1 MATPK
6 SALGKGLSALLPQT
20 SAPDGEGGDETG
32 TRTRL
37 YNFEERRRLAGR
49 VAELDVEAVR
59 PNPYQPR
66 KDFDEAALDE
76 LSASIRQLGII
87 QPITVRALGDGRY
100 ELISG
105 ERRLRASRRAGLKR
119 VPAYVREADTE
130 AMLEMAIVEN
140 VQRED
145 LNPVEV
151 AVGYQRLM
159 EEVGL
164 TQEQVADKVGKSR
177 PAIANVLRLLKL
189 PPRVQA
195 SLRDGSLSPGH
206 ARALVTVE
214 DEATQLAL
222 LRTILDDG
230 LSVREVERR
239 VRSLRTPAAPAPPAE
254 PPDVAAAATPTAPTL
269 GAPSTET
276 HAPPAAPEPPRSLVS
291 ENAPPAADAATEP
304 DAPLTAASA
313 ALTPR
318 ERLEIEGFEDRIRGA
333 VASQVSVRH
342 RADGSGRIEIAYYSA
357 GDLERVVDLL
367 VGR

>member
-6 SALGKGLSALLPQT
+6 PVLGKGLSALLPQT
-20 SAPDGEGGDETG
+20 SAPADEGDDTG
-32 TRTRL
+32 SRTRL

-49 VAELDVEAVR
+49 VAELEVEAIR

-66 KDFDEAALDE
+66 KDFDETALDE
-76 LSASIRQLGII
+76 LAASILQLGII
-87 QPITVRALGDGRY
+87 QPLTVRALGDGRY

-151 AVGYQRLM
+151 AIGYQRLM

-177 PAIANVLRLLKL
+177 PAIANVLRLLRL

-206 ARALVTVE
+206 ARALVSVE
-214 DEATQLAL
+214 DADEQLAL
-222 LRTILDDG
+222 HRAILDDG

-239 VRSLRTPAAPAPPAE
+239 VRTLREPAPAP
-254 PPDVAAAATPTAPTL
+254 AAV
-269 GAPSTET
+269 S
-276 HAPPAAPEPPRSLVS
+276 PAAPEPAA
-291 ENAPPAADAATEP
+291 ETPAAE
-304 DAPLTAASA
+304 
-313 ALTPR
+313 ALPPR
-318 ERLEIEGFEDRIRGA
+318 DRLQVEAFENRLREA
-333 VASQVSVRH
+333 VASQVAIRH
-342 RADGSGRIEIAYYSA
+342 RPDGGGTISISYYSA
-357 GDLERVVDLL
+357 DDLDRVVERLL
-367 VGR
+367 GR

>member
-20 SAPDGEGGDETG
+20 ALPDDGDETG

-49 VAELDVEAVR
+49 VAELDVEAIR

-66 KDFDEAALDE
+66 KDFDETALDE

-87 QPITVRALGDGRY
+87 QPLTVRALGDGRY

-130 AMLEMAIVEN
+130 EMLEMAIVEN

-151 AVGYQRLM
+151 AIGYQRLM

-214 DEATQLAL
+214 HEDDQIAL
-222 LRTILDDG
+222 LRAVLDDG
-230 LSVREVERR
+230 LSVREIERR
-239 VRSLRTPAAPAPPAE
+239 VRDLRQPEAPPTPAAPTEAASVAP
-254 PPDVAAAATPTAPTL
+254 AP
-269 GAPSTET
+269 
-276 HAPPAAPEPPRSLVS
+276 
-291 ENAPPAADAATEP
+291 ADAP
-304 DAPLTAASA
+304 DAGP
-313 ALTPR
+313 ALSTR
-318 ERLEIEGFEDRIRGA
+318 ERLEVEGIENRLRAA
-333 VASQVSVRH
+333 VASQVAIRH
-342 RADGSGRIEIAYYSA
+342 RADGSGKIEIAYYSA
-357 GDLERVVDLL
+357 ADLERVVDLL
-367 VGR
+367 TGR

>member
-1 MATPK
+1 MSTPK
-6 SALGKGLSALLPQT
+6 PALGKGLSALLPQT
-20 SAPDGEGGDETG
+20 GMPETDDATG

-66 KDFDEAALDE
+66 KDFDETALDE
-76 LSASIRQLGII
+76 LAASIRQLGII
-87 QPITVRALGDGRY
+87 QPITVRALGDERY

-119 VPAYVREADTE
+119 IPAYVREADTE

-151 AVGYQRLM
+151 ALGYQRLM

-164 TQEQVADKVGKSR
+164 TQEQVADKVGKNRSTV
-177 PAIANVLRLLKL
+177 ANTLRLLRL

-195 SLRDGSLSPGH
+195 SLRDGTLSPGH
-206 ARALVTVE
+206 ARTLVGVD
-214 DEATQLAL
+214 DEGAL
-222 LRTILDDG
+222 LRLHRAILDEG

-239 VRSLRTPAAPAPPAE
+239 ARSLREPAPERAERTPAPS
-254 PPDVAAAATPTAPTL
+254 APTL
-269 GAPSTET
+269 
-276 HAPPAAPEPPRSLVS
+276 
-291 ENAPPAADAATEP
+291 
-304 DAPLTAASA
+304 
-313 ALTPR
+313 TPR
-318 ERLEIEGFEDRIRGA
+318 DRLQLEAMEDRLRA
-333 VASQVSVRH
+333 HVASQVAIRH
-342 RADGSGRIEIAYYSA
+342 RADGAGTLEIAYYSPE
-357 GDLERVVDLL
+357 DLERIVEILA
-367 VGR
+367 GR